1 MGNTQQSEKSQNK
14 NYQEELKK
22 CQKEFEELKKFG
34 QKIKET
40 NELIRST
47 FDEIVNMIEYTDP
60 MFKNNFKN
68 IVFEFCENRFI
79 SNLSIFYGRCKFY
92 IKEINMS
99 IYYDAYYTSNPVY
112 YTGNTGNTANCI
124 KNKNEIIFTFN
135 HENEH
140 IIFDLI
146 NNEYIEC
153 KLYQKITTN
162 MKSKNHLK

>member
-68 IVFEFCENRFI
+68 KTFFGKMKFLEICLVRAYECWCCEH
-79 SNLSIFYGRCKFY
+79 
-92 IKEINMS
+92 M
-99 IYYDAYYTSNPVY
+99 
-112 YTGNTGNTANCI
+112 
-124 KNKNEIIFTFN
+124 
-135 HENEH
+135 
-140 IIFDLI
+140 
-146 NNEYIEC
+146 
-153 KLYQKITTN
+153 
-162 MKSKNHLK
+162 